1 MKFVFFSGVAWDS
14 CLGGRT
20 LHLAQELS
28 HCHEVH
34 FVEMPSLR
42 NWRVGARRKENITV
56 HTLPPKAER
65 FAADI
70 YAGILNRKIGLSD
83 AIVIVS
89 HPAWAYLVRKLDYR
103 SLCYDYLD
111 HINVH
116 DPARRSFNRLAM
128 ADQMLLCQADL
139 VFAVSGTLKEQLNLS
154 KCHLLPNGVSGKMLE
169 QAMPEMPMT
178 KSIGFHGAMYEW
190 VDYDLLET
198 IADEFPEYQLRLT
211 GPIRDERNLHRLRR
225 KSNIALFP
233 QFHFSELPRIIGN
246 FTIGIIPFLEN
257 EVGLCSDPLKAYEYL
272 ALGRAVLSTAP
283 SAVKTTAFR
292 QVSGNCFCTMLRKM
306 LSEIPQPE
314 VCREAAR
321 EHTWN
326 RTAERMIELIQEQG

>member
-1 MKFVFFSGVAWDS
+1 MSF
-14 CLGGRT
+14 
-20 LHLAQELS
+20 QQ
-28 HCHEVH
+28 
-34 FVEMPSLR
+34 
-42 NWRVGARRKENITV
+42 
-56 HTLPPKAER
+56 
-65 FAADI
+65 
-70 YAGILNRKIGLSD
+70 
-83 AIVIVS
+83 VII
-89 HPAWAYLVRKLDYR
+89 HP
-103 SLCYDYLD
+103 
-111 HINVH
+111 
-116 DPARRSFNRLAM
+116 
-128 ADQMLLCQADL
+128 
-139 VFAVSGTLKEQLNLS
+139 
-154 KCHLLPNGVSGKMLE
+154 
-169 QAMPEMPMT
+169 
-178 KSIGFHGAMYEW
+178 
-190 VDYDLLET
+190 
-198 IADEFPEYQLRLT
+198 LRLT

-326 RTAERMIELIQEQG
+326 RRAERMIELIQKQG